1 MKEGKFEIPIIKS
14 SEIEYVKEIARG
26 TYGAV
31 YLGKWHGL
39 EVAIKKLKPS
49 SAEKNGGVSDFWRE
63 ALILC
68 HLRHPNIVNFHGV
81 VSDGPVTDTATVTE
95 FMVSGSLGKVL
106 GKKDRTVDHRK
117 RILIAM
123 DISLGMEYLHA
134 NNIVHFDLKSEN
146 LLVNTRNPLRP
157 VCKIGD
163 LGLSLL
169 KQNEGVD
176 MSMRGTLSWMAPE
189 LLNKKRSLVTEKVDI
204 YSFGVVMWELL
215 TGERPYAKMQPKDI
229 IVGVADGTL
238 GLEIPSWCEPGW
250 RSLMERCWSAE
261 PDSRPSFSD
270 IVKELQGM
278 CSAMNTR

>member
-63 ALILC
+63 ALILY
-68 HLRHPNIVNFHGV
+68 HLRHPNIVKFHGV

-176 MSMRGTLSWMAPE
+176 ISMRGTLSWMAPE

-229 IVGVADGTL
+229 I
-238 GLEIPSWCEPGW
+238 EF
-250 RSLMERCWSAE
+250 LMDLS
-261 PDSRPSFSD
+261 
-270 IVKELQGM
+270 Q
-278 CSAMNTR
+278 TRQW